1 MVRALISE
9 AEQVVRWAEVLAAT
23 SAAEAL
29 AEEALVA
36 VRGAEV
42 LRSAAEPEENGERYA
57 H

>member
-1 MVRALISE
+1 MVHGETLR
-9 AEQVVRWAEVLAAT
+9 

-57 H
+57 HLRFKIFDLRFRI